1 MLLELK
7 QIKFF
12 FIMKKINVILCLV
25 VLASVVVFS
34 SCEDEKVEPKTSL
47 ELTIRNSLGNPVSGA
62 SVKLFTSLEDWKNLS
77 NQKGSTKLSDASGK
91 VKFDDL
97 SPSNY
102 FWFAGKGCETN
113 YFGGSATVSP
123 LTKGRMTTI
132 NTVLSSTGGILFT
145 NKSNEAYTVSIVGG
159 KSFEM
164 EGNTK
169 KRVIVKTGSVTVN
182 IAPKSNPSEE
192 ETYIAKVDCGDK
204 QAIDFPQNK

>member
-1 MLLELK
+1 
-7 QIKFF
+7 
-12 FIMKKINVILCLV
+12 MKKINVILCLA

-62 SVKLFTSLEDWKNLS
+62 SVKLFTSLEDWKKQS

-102 FWFAGKGCETN
+102 FWFAEKGCENN
-113 YFGGSATVSP
+113 YFGAITTVSP
-123 LTKGRMTTI
+123 LSKGIKNTTDVI
-132 NTVLSSTGGILFT
+132 LSSTGTILFT
-145 NKSNEAYTVSIVGG
+145 NKSNETYTVNIVGR

-169 KRVIVKTGSVTVN
+169 KKVYVKTGNITVK

-192 ETYIAKVDCGDK
+192 ETNSGTVDCGEK
-204 QAIDFPQNK
+204 LTLDFPQNK